1 MEEVYFTPQHK
12 IDAQLVGRKQYVKQE
27 VSEYIYESNEDSNAT
42 PGHNIHTNGDE
53 YVLPAQ
59 DREDTPEIR
68 PQKEKKGNVQ
78 DIYDEDHYTLARNS
92 GFDQDFSTSVLKNS
106 KVVDHQSKHR
116 VLNKSHMI
124 VFCVILVLFAIGG
137 IIAYV
142 MIDRIGKPFIGFYTY
157 DFMIFN
163 FII

>member
-1 MEEVYFTPQHK
+1 MGEVYFTPQHK
-12 IDAQLVGRKQYVKQE
+12 IDAQVVNRKQYVKQE

-42 PGHNIHTNGDE
+42 PDRNIHTNCDE

-78 DIYDEDHYTLARNS
+78 DIYDDEGHYTLARNS
-92 GFDQDFSTSVLKNS
+92 GFDQDFSTSVVKNS
-106 KVVDHQSKHR
+106 KVVEHQSKHR
-116 VLNKSHMI
+116 VLKKSHMV

-137 IIAYV
+137 VIAYV
-142 MIDRIGKPFIGFYTY
+142 MIDRTGNPFIGS
-157 DFMIFN
+157 
-163 FII
+163 